1 MAEFFDYN
9 PGNGMIYHTEMK
21 DDQDMIIRS
30 SQDVEPVL
38 RHINEKR
45 KHNDDSGI
53 KRSLWHY
60 CTIPTH
66 VELEL
71 LQKGINIHNKHQ
83 TKELLKEINTNY
95 PYLKVTRRNHAI
107 S

>member
-1 MAEFFDYN
+1 MAEFFDYSAH
-9 PGNGMIYHTEMK
+9 NGMTYHTEMA
-21 DDQDMIIRS
+21 DDKDMIIRA

-38 RHINEKR
+38 RYIGDKR
-45 KHNDDSGI
+45 NRNDNSGI

-71 LQKGINIHNKHQ
+71 LKKGINIHNRHQ

-95 PYLKVTRRNHAI
+95 SYLKVTRRNHAI
-107 S
+107 